1 MGFCITCGQQHPDNI
16 RFCRFCG
23 AQQPGE
29 QLLARLRA
37 EAEQIRAIMQQI
49 QAQQG
54 YGQGQPPRW

>member
-1 MGFCITCGQQHPDNI
+1 
-16 RFCRFCG
+16 
-23 AQQPGE
+23 
-29 QLLARLRA
+29 LLARLRA